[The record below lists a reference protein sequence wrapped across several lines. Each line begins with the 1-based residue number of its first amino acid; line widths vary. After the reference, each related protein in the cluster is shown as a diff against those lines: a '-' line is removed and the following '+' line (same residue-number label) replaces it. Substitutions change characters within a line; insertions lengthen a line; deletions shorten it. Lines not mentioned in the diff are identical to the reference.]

1 VGGAITVEG
10 VSKKFRLFHERPRSL
25 KEVVTRRR
33 RRTFDE
39 FWALQDVSFT
49 VDPGETVGVIGPN
62 GSGKS
67 TLLKC
72 LARIL
77 RPERGR
83 IDVQGKL
90 SALLEVGAGFHPE
103 LTGRENVFLNGA
115 ILGLNR
121 TEVRDRFDEIVSFAG
136 LERFID
142 TPVKSYS
149 SGMYVRLGFAIA
161 VNVRPD
167 ILLVDE
173 VLAVGDEEFQRKCL
187 ARFEDMRRTGRTVVL
202 VTHALETVR
211 ELCDRAVFLRE
222 GRVADLGSARS
233 VVDTYLRDVG
243 DTSKREEGMSLAG
256 HRYGSREIELTR
268 IEVCGA
274 DGRPGSPIVAG
285 LPMTIRM
292 LWRVNTPVSGP
303 LFHVDLFA
311 KDSGVHLVG
320 TTSAIGGMQVGRLEG
335 RGVVEFRIDELL
347 LVPGEF
353 LLSVAVQDPAGARD
367 YDFYDRTQSFTV
379 EPGAP
384 LERHGLFRLPG
395 RWRLTQEVRS

>member
-10 VSKKFRLFHERPRSL
+10 VSKKFRLFHERPRSV

-33 RRTFDE
+33 RRSFDE
-39 FWALQDVSFT
+39 FWALRDVSFA

-83 IDVQGKL
+83 IEVQGKL

-103 LTGRENVFLNGA
+103 LTGRENVFLNAA

-121 TEVRDRFDEIVSFAG
+121 TEVRDRFDEIVEFAG
-136 LERFID
+136 LARFID

-167 ILLVDE
+167 VLLVDE
-173 VLAVGDEEFQRKCL
+173 VLAVGDEEFQRRCL
-187 ARFEDMRRTGRTVVL
+187 DRFEAMRRTGRTVVL

-222 GRVADLGSARS
+222 GRVADLGPARS

-243 DTSKREEGMSLAG
+243 DASKRDTGLSLVG
-256 HRYGSREIELTR
+256 HRYGSREVELTR
-268 IEVCGA
+268 IELCGA
-274 DGRPGSPIVAG
+274 DGRPGSPILAG
-285 LPMTIRM
+285 APMTVRM
-292 LWRVNTPVSGP
+292 HWRVNTPVVDP
-303 LFHVDLFA
+303 LFHIDLFA
-311 KDSGVHLVG
+311 GESGAHLVG
-320 TTSAIGGMQVGRLEG
+320 TTSAMGGVHVERLEG
-335 RGVVEFRIDELL
+335 EGIVEFRVDDVLL
-347 LVPGEF
+347 LPGQY
-353 LLSVAVQDPAGARD
+353 LLSVAVQDPTGARD
-367 YDFYDRTQSFTV
+367 YDHYDRTHSFTV

-384 LERHGLFRLPG
+384 LERHGLVRLPA
-395 RWRLTQEVRS
+395 RWELIQRVPS